1 MNDLAGGPPGPYGA
15 AMVTAVVVLVL
26 VLLLG
31 ALLVRG
37 LRRRRAGWYATGAEG
52 PAADARGAVNRNA
65 WMLGGGGGGG
75 GG

>member
-1 MNDLAGGPPGPYGA
+1 
-15 AMVTAVVVLVL
+15 MVAAVVVLVVL
-26 VLLLG
+26 VLG

-37 LRRRRAGWYATGAEG
+37 VRRRRAGWYAVDPQA

>member
-1 MNDLAGGPPGPYGA
+1 MNGLAGGPAGAYGA
-15 AMVTAVVVLVL
+15 AMVTALVVLVVALLAAL
-26 VLLLG
+26 VL
-31 ALLVRG
+31 RG
-37 LRRRRAGWYATGAEG
+37 LRRRRAGWYATAADR